1 MSEKWWS
8 RVDGPKS
15 STEAQST
22 NAQVWGLGFRP
33 RKIIQVN
40 VQIFAYQGI
49 DVIYRNHLT
58 KKKDLFQKWRQSGRP
73 ASYLPSS
80 VAYGTSV

>member
-15 STEAQST
+15 PTETQSA

-40 VQIFAYQGI
+40 MQIFAY
-49 DVIYRNHLT
+49 RELM
-58 KKKDLFQKWRQSGRP
+58 
-73 ASYLPSS
+73 
-80 VAYGTSV
+80 